1 MENGK
6 ITFYEALMQGLSS
19 AGPVLNLVALFPIVL
34 GIMGHWSFLALMLS
48 TLVGAFTVFTGYSF
62 SRVMSTNGGYYSY
75 VGRTFGKG
83 AGIFTAILYLTY
95 SFMAFPSIVLFL
107 NFFVDTFVPAHLSG
121 NLFFN
126 VGFSSVISLYLI
138 LIVFRGLRITM
149 RYILVSGIIEI
160 GFIIGLSVFMAL
172 SGTPHNV
179 LKYSFSSNSLF
190 SALPFGILAFAGI
203 GSSIFLSENTKDWKR
218 NTHRSVLYAYLLL
231 SALMLA
237 PVFIIS
243 VFFSSAGIAAFTVNP
258 LSLFYGLPSSLG
270 LFGEL
275 LFSVIAI
282 NSALNLSVAYLNA
295 FRNSFTKVLEDGI
308 IIAVK
313 GTRTTLRMVAV
324 TIMVITITLSAIAN
338 LTQDL
343 YYYFI
348 VVTGIVSI
356 LFLTVHTIS
365 NFALIRYL
373 KLAGSYLSMPI
384 PMVSILSFAFIIFES
399 IILSN
404 SVAHTSAVISIM
416 LIFIAFCIVLFVRVR
431 TGKYYSDINFNVEM

>member
-1 MENGK
+1 M
-6 ITFYEALMQGLSS
+6 
-19 AGPVLNLVALFPIVL
+19 
-34 GIMGHWSFLALMLS
+34 
-48 TLVGAFTVFTGYSF
+48 
-62 SRVMSTNGGYYSY
+62 
-75 VGRTFGKG
+75 
-83 AGIFTAILYLTY
+83 
-95 SFMAFPSIVLFL
+95 
-107 NFFVDTFVPAHLSG
+107 
-121 NLFFN
+121 
-126 VGFSSVISLYLI
+126 
-138 LIVFRGLRITM
+138 
-149 RYILVSGIIEI
+149 
-160 GFIIGLSVFMAL
+160 
-172 SGTPHNV
+172 
-179 LKYSFSSNSLF
+179 
-190 SALPFGILAFAGI
+190 
-203 GSSIFLSENTKDWKR
+203 
-218 NTHRSVLYAYLLL
+218 
-231 SALMLA
+231 
-237 PVFIIS
+237 
-243 VFFSSAGIAAFTVNP
+243 NP

-404 SVAHTSAVISIM
+404 SVAHTSAVISIL